1 MIRYIQP
8 KDGGFFHEFLKWKF
22 LKFMARYPNLKYRV
36 EAGDSYEV
44 QYDTPA
50 EYKCVQEWNYRA
62 EGNQLLWA
70 CEVATELLKAAS

>member
-36 EAGDSYEV
+36 ETGDSYEV
-44 QYDTPA
+44 QYDTTKSTSA
-50 EYKCVQEWNYRA
+50 FRN
-62 EGNQLLWA
+62 GT
-70 CEVATELLKAAS
+70 TEQKGISFFGRVK